1 MPHFSK
7 GKHTFQN
14 FETNKNYRLTGWV
27 NMPTKWNDSN
37 KSYEPRTPQQ
47 IDAQQKIYELMK
59 EHDAG
64 IQVVVHE
71 RVDGLEP
78 KDFPVKHRIT
88 LYVNNYGNNFTSNTN
103 DAPIQNYQAPDAP
116 AAATP
121 PPPITDTGW
130 D

>member
-27 NMPTKWNDSN
+27 NMPANWNDSN
-37 KSYEPRTPQQ
+37 KAYEPRTPQQ

-78 KDFPVKHRIT
+78 KDFPVRHRIT
-88 LYVNNYGNNFTSNTN
+88 LYVNKYDSVPPSSA
-103 DAPIQNYQAPDAP
+103 APAPVAP
-116 AAATP
+116 AAPVTP
-121 PPPITDTGW
+121 SSAALAKDDTGW